1 MEIFQEPVLKVFQCC
16 PLLIWFIIACV
27 GTRAYNL
34 DYGVVYIPS
43 NTLVEFWNYPPS
55 FPRPYHKFLCRSFAN
70 LSICLFKAEHN
81 RLVIPDNSSGV
92 LSAISLQHRQSRL
105 FWDEASSRW
114 RNSCRFRTALSLRH
128 FIVRR
133 VSSSRCT
140 LSPWAHLTLPTKW
153 AFWFPTQISIFSSRL
168 LELFCVW
175 KIAKPFSV
183 YFPKWFTSK
192 FAKSIDRLAT
202 NFEFLLR
209 FLAYSY
215 FLIWFNVFSCKI

>member
-105 FWDEASSRW
+105 FLGRSFISLEEQLSVQNR
-114 RNSCRFRTALSLRH
+114 ALIESFHCTVSL
-128 FIVRR
+128 IQSLYLESL
-133 VSSSRCT
+133 SSS
-140 LSPWAHLTLPTKW
+140 H
-153 AFWFPTQISIFSSRL
+153 SS
-168 LELFCVW
+168 
-175 KIAKPFSV
+175 
-183 YFPKWFTSK
+183 Y
-192 FAKSIDRLAT
+192 
-202 NFEFLLR
+202 
-209 FLAYSY
+209 
-215 FLIWFNVFSCKI
+215 